1 MKKPGKVEE
10 DEGHPED
17 EEDADYSNTC
27 GLRYKY
33 TLYILY
39 MQIADKYIFI
49 AILYAVHTVM
59 GVLRGGK
66 YVASFS
72 QII

>member
-10 DEGHPED
+10 DEGHSED
-17 EEDADYSNTC
+17 EEDADYSNTR
-27 GLRYKY
+27 GLGYKY
-33 TLYILY
+33 TLNILY
-39 MQIADKYIFI
+39 NTDTYIFV

-59 GVLRGGK
+59 GFIRGRK